1 MAKPIGQTTA
11 EGWECQTCSRCG
23 GSGKHS
29 YCTQHGSKCF
39 GCGGKGTLLTERGQT
54 AMEMLTKSCSV
65 RADALKPGDVIRM
78 QTLAGWGWFTV
89 VETKWGQNAIV
100 ATNGNSNPKV
110 YMIICKTYDF
120 HLGAE
125 DLIRVRHTDEEK
137 KLKFEAALAFQST
150 L

>member
-23 GSGKHS
+23 GSGKYS

-39 GCGGKGTLLTERGQT
+39 GCGGKGTLLTARGQA

-65 RADALKPGDVIRM
+65 RADALRPGDVIRM

-89 VETKWGQNAIV
+89 VSTRWDAN
-100 ATNGNSNPKV
+100 NPNV
-110 YMIICKTYDF
+110 FLIICKTYSF
-120 HLGAE
+120 GLGAE